1 MRIPSHLRALLTKNW
16 ILWKRNS
23 LGSFLE
29 FTIPILFALLFLV
42 FRNAEPIVV
51 VRKTSYYQS
60 PYVFSEPGIA
70 TPFMK
75 NCQSDTNGGQ
85 VALAPGDDEI
95 IQELGDILAGKVY
108 IIASLFTS
116 IKVLDRQ

>member
-29 FTIPILFALLFLV
+29 IAIPVLFALLFLV
-42 FRNAEPIVV
+42 FRNAEPIVI
-51 VRKTSYYQS
+51 VRRTSYVKS
-60 PYVFSEPGIA
+60 PYVFSQPGIA

-75 NCQSDTNGGQ
+75 NCSAEENGGQ
-85 VALAPGDDEI
+85 VGLAPDNDDLML
-95 IQELGDILAGKVY
+95 ELGVALEGKVY
-108 IIASLFTS
+108 IITRLLTS
-116 IKVLDRQ
+116 IKVLD

>member
-29 FTIPILFALLFLV
+29 IAIPILFALLFLV
-42 FRNAEPIVV
+42 FRNAEPIEI
-51 VRKTSYYQS
+51 VRITSYTQS

-75 NCQSDTNGGQ
+75 NCTNENNGGQ
-85 VALAPGDDEI
+85 VGLAPANDDI
-95 IQELGDILAGKVY
+95 IKDLGAILQGKC
-108 IIASLFTS
+108 II
-116 IKVLDRQ
+116 